1 MYREETIDMFG
12 GKKEPQTNTA
22 EPIIV
27 FRKTVSSILLMA
39 FLCLVFILVY

>member
-1 MYREETIDMFG
+1 MYREETIDMF